1 MQASTNPSQSSPV
14 AGSSQVSGR
23 PSVLLINPPITHAQR
38 TGPLGPIIKNLYFN
52 SPPLGIA
59 YIAGLLES
67 KGMRVRLMDAAVEG
81 FSPEETLEKIIS
93 WQPDILGLTS
103 TSNFFCNAIE
113 LGEAVKNAIPEI
125 TTVLGGPHVS
135 SQAEQAMAQHC
146 FDFACIGEGEYTTL
160 DLVETLADQRDP
172 GSVEGIA
179 FRRDGGIHQTARRPL
194 IATLDDLPPPARH
207 LLPLEKYIAQP
218 NDGPYLP
225 KMAMISSRGC
235 PFKCIFCDHGT
246 YGNTYRSFS
255 APRIVDEMEE
265 LVTRYGARDIAF
277 VDSLFMISD
286 KRVRGIITEIHDR
299 GIKVHWTCTI
309 RANIATRELLAM
321 MKEAG
326 CWRVRIGVESGNQQ
340 VLDFIKKEVTKEEIR
355 EVARSAADLGLH
367 PKAFFMVGHPT
378 ETEETIQDS
387 IDFARS
393 LPLTDITV
401 QINTPLPGAP
411 QFEIFRSYGESV
423 SDNLEDY
430 TFWQPVFIPQGLSRE
445 KLEKLF
451 RKFYLSFYLRPI
463 IVWRHLTML
472 RRPSDIPRYARALA
486 LLFQRF
492 IKTRV
497 DAVFHT
503 SQQA

>member
-1 MQASTNPSQSSPV
+1 MQELTDPSPISPNTGSSP
-14 AGSSQVSGR
+14 ASGR
-23 PSVLLINPPITHAQR
+23 PSVLLVNPPITHAQR

-81 FSPEETLEKIIS
+81 FSPEETVEKIIH

-113 LGEAVKNAIPEI
+113 LGQAVKKVLPGI

-135 SQAEQAMAQHC
+135 SQAEQAMARPC

-160 DLVETLADQRDP
+160 DLVETLANERDP

-179 FRRDGGIHQTARRPL
+179 FRRNGRIHQTARRPL

-207 LLPLEKYIAQP
+207 LLPLDKYVAQP

-286 KRVRGIITEIHDR
+286 KRVRGIVTEILDR
-299 GIKVHWTCTI
+299 CIKVHWTCTI
-309 RANIATRELLAM
+309 RANIASRELLAL

-355 EVARSAADLGLH
+355 EVAGAAADLGLH

-378 ETEETIQDS
+378 ETEQTIQDS
-387 IDFARS
+387 IDFACS

-411 QFEIFRSYGESV
+411 QFEIYQRYGESV

-430 TFWQPVFIPQGLSRE
+430 TFWQPVFIPRGLSRE
-445 KLEKLF
+445 KIEEFF

-463 IVWRHLTML
+463 IAWRHLTML
-472 RRPSDIPRYARALA
+472 RRPSDIQRYARALG

-492 IKTRV
+492 IRTRV

-503 SQQA
+503 SKQA

>member
-1 MQASTNPSQSSPV
+1 MAADHALHADGQRDGDDRGQA
-14 AGSSQVSGR
+14 
-23 PSVLLINPPITHAQR
+23 
-38 TGPLGPIIKNLYFN
+38 LGY
-52 SPPLGIA
+52 
-59 YIAGLLES
+59 
-67 KGMRVRLMDAAVEG
+67 RRDR
-81 FSPEETLEKIIS
+81 ETDGDHE
-93 WQPDILGLTS
+93 
-103 TSNFFCNAIE
+103 
-113 LGEAVKNAIPEI
+113 
-125 TTVLGGPHVS
+125 
-135 SQAEQAMAQHC
+135 
-146 FDFACIGEGEYTTL
+146 
-160 DLVETLADQRDP
+160 LVEKFLALDNPQREDERADAERDP
-172 GSVEGIA
+172 DKQPPHTFESLLQRGA
-179 FRRDGGIHQTARRPL
+179 
-194 IATLDDLPPPARH
+194 LDAEFL
-207 LLPLEKYIAQP
+207 QQ
-218 NDGPYLP
+218 
-225 KMAMISSRGC
+225 
-235 PFKCIFCDHGT
+235 
-246 YGNTYRSFS
+246 
-255 APRIVDEMEE
+255 
-265 LVTRYGARDIAF
+265 ARD
-277 VDSLFMISD
+277 L
-286 KRVRGIITEIHDR
+286 
-299 GIKVHWTCTI
+299 
-309 RANIATRELLAM
+309 
-321 MKEAG
+321 
-326 CWRVRIGVESGNQQ
+326 
-340 VLDFIKKEVTKEEIR
+340 
-355 EVARSAADLGLH
+355 ADLGLH